1 MTNTATSIDAT
12 SAGSGRSLPFSGWS
26 LAAFAIAGILS
37 IPVLIVA
44 FQIFTPAGEIWD
56 HIASTVLY
64 RYASNTLWL
73 MAGVGAGVFVVGTGT
88 AWLVTMCEFPG
99 RRAFEWLL
107 LLPFAIPA
115 YVIAYAYTGVLDFA
129 GPVQTLLREI
139 FGWSSRADYWFPDI
153 RTLGGAVT
161 VMTLVLYPYVYLLA
175 RSAFLEQSICALEV
189 SRTLGASGWR
199 SFSRVALPMARP
211 SIVTGLAL
219 ALMETLNDFGT
230 VQHFAID
237 TFTAGIYRTWLGMG
251 EQAAAAQLA
260 AILMSIV
267 FALILLERWSRGEA
281 RYHQATQTWRVL
293 PRYRLRGWRRIGT
306 SVACGAPV
314 ALGFAVPILM
324 LSVWT
329 TENLEWIDA
338 RFVSAAWNS
347 FVLAGATAVLAVAF
361 ALLLAYSQRLHPTR
375 TGQFATRVAAM
386 GYAVPGA
393 VIAVGIL
400 IAFSWLRT
408 STGLLLSGTVLALI
422 FAYLVRFLAVSLN
435 TVEAGLGRITRNMDG
450 AARTLGLGPM
460 GVLGRVHM
468 PIMRAS
474 ILTAAT
480 LIFVDVMKE
489 LPATLIIRPFN
500 FDTLAVRVFELASD
514 ELLAEA
520 APGALA
526 IVAVGIVPV
535 LILCRAIARSRP
547 GEDRRRSKPA
557 PAGTLP

>member
-1 MTNTATSIDAT
+1 MTDTATPLNAPIPRA
-12 SAGSGRSLPFSGWS
+12 RLRPVFNGWS
-26 LAAFAIAGILS
+26 LAAFAVAGLLS

-44 FQIFTPAGEIWD
+44 LQLFTPPGEVWD

-64 RYASNTLWL
+64 RYASNTFWL
-73 MAGVGAGVFVVGTGT
+73 MLGVGIGVFVVGTGT

-99 RRAFEWLL
+99 RRSFEWLL

-115 YVIAYAYTGVLDFA
+115 YVIAYAYTGVLDYA
-129 GPVQTLLREI
+129 GPVQSLLRDI
-139 FGWSSRADYWFPDI
+139 FGWTSSQDYWFPDV
-153 RTLGGAVT
+153 RTLGGAIS

-175 RSAFLEQSICALEV
+175 RSAFLEQSVCALEV

-199 SFSRVALPMARP
+199 SFTRVALPLARP

-230 VQHFAID
+230 VQHFAVD

-260 AILMSIV
+260 AILMSV
-267 FALILLERWSRGEA
+267 VLVLILLERWSRGEA
-281 RYHQATQTWRVL
+281 KYHQATQTWRAL
-293 PRYRLRGWRRIGT
+293 PRYRLHGWRKAVASI
-306 SVACGAPV
+306 ACGAPV
-314 ALGFAVPILM
+314 FLGFILPLLM
-324 LSVWT
+324 LGVWT
-329 TENLEWIDA
+329 VQNLDWVDS

-347 FVLAGATAVLAVAF
+347 FILAGTTAALAVGL
-361 ALLLAYSQRLHPTR
+361 ALLLGYSQRLRPGR
-375 TGQFATRVAAM
+375 AGLFANRIAAM

-408 STGLLLSGTVLALI
+408 TTGLLLTGTVFALI

-450 AARTLGLGPM
+450 AARTLGLGPF
-460 GVLGRVHM
+460 GVLTRVHM

-474 ILTAAT
+474 LLTAAT
-480 LIFVDVMKE
+480 LVFVDVMKE

-547 GEDRRRSKPA
+547 GEDRKKHQASQA
-557 PAGTLP
+557 AGS